1 MEKTKV
7 AIIGSREYTNKIK
20 VQEFVHQLK
29 LKFKD
34 NVTIISGGAKY
45 GADKYAKRFALDF
58 ELDYKEFPPYHEPH
72 NMYCVLD
79 SFHYNRPYNV
89 GNYHSRNKKLVEYS
103 DMIVAFVPMNV
114 TNGTKS
120 ALKYAEELEKN
131 FVIIKG

>member
-103 DMIVAFVPMNV
+103 DMIVAFVPTNV

-131 FVIIKG
+131 FVTIKG

>member
-20 VQEFVHQLK
+20 VQEFVHKLK

-103 DMIVAFVPMNV
+103 DMIVAFVPTNV

>member
-1 MEKTKV
+1 MKRKIGIV
-7 AIIGSREYTNKIK
+7 GSREYSNKRKVKNAIFEIK
-20 VQEFVHQLK
+20 KRFGDEVEIV
-29 LKFKD
+29 
-34 NVTIISGGAKY
+34 SGGCKY

-103 DMIVAFVPMNV
+103 DMIVAFVPTNV

>member
-79 SFHYNRPYNV
+79 SFHYNSPYNV

-103 DMIVAFVPMNV
+103 DMIVAFVPTNV

>member
-1 MEKTKV
+1 MDKTKV
-7 AIIGSREYTNKIK
+7 AIIGSREYTNKVK

-29 LKFKD
+29 TKFKN
-34 NVTIISGGAKY
+34 NVIVVSGGAKY

-72 NMYCVLD
+72 NMYCVLE

-103 DMIVAFVPMNV
+103 DMIVAFVPTNV

-120 ALKYAEELEKN
+120 ALKYAEELEK
-131 FVIIKG
+131 ILL

>member
-103 DMIVAFVPMNV
+103 DMIVAFVPTNV

>member
-103 DMIVAFVPMNV
+103 DMIVAFVPTNV

-120 ALKYAEELEKN
+120 ALKYAEELEKS
-131 FVIIKG
+131 FVIISG